1 MLTPLASAGAAA
13 IVSTMQSILDTLEER
28 RREEAEKASGQ
39 KRDDTPKANLQSD
52 ETARQA
58 NARIN
63 AHFFGSDARND
74 NTLAKLVSRFADA
87 LGLSQRDGET
97 SRAFAKRLADAVTLV
112 DSVALGDKPLSV
124 TLASLGTTLD
134 AVKTAIAGGKTD
146 DPTAALVARLAD
158 ANGVR
163 QGVEETDA
171 DFEARLS
178 AMLTEQ
184 RGQGPKD
191 VEALEKQSGLAA
203 LGLKASDLIAAIA
216 NPYGSEADRVKD
228 ALADKAREEKTLTP
242 EMRKVLARLEDAAD
256 PKSIEELKAERVQR
270 DPTRVED
277 AETRAEREEQIR
289 ALEAGEKLKDVRKL
303 QEAVGEAHKAAAGK
317 GEEAADDPV
326 ADALST
332 IQLLAAGAD
341 AAKRAE
347 QTKTGPDEADAAAP
361 DQPAETTDEALRK
374 LDEAGTKTEE
384 AREEARKDVFTLRV
398 DENGVYD
405 LITRQLAA

>member
-58 NARIN
+58 SARIN

-216 NPYGSEADRVKD
+216 NPYGSEAGRVKD

>member
-203 LGLKASDLIAAIA
+203 LRLKASDLIAAIA
-216 NPYGSEADRVKD
+216 NPYGSEAGRVKD

-317 GEEAADDPV
+317 GEKAADDPV

>member
-87 LGLSQRDGET
+87 LGLSQRDGES

-124 TLASLGTTLD
+124 TLTSLGTTLD

-216 NPYGSEADRVKD
+216 NPYGSEAARVKD

-256 PKSIEELKAERVQR
+256 PKSIEELKAARVQR